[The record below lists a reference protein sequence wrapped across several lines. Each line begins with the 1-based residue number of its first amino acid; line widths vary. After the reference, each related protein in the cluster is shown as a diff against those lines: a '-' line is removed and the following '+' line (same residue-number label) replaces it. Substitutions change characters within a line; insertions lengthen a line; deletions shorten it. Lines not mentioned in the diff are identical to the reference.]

1 MIATGYLESKTE
13 DFIFDYFH
21 DMGASTICL
30 TKGIEGIVLCD
41 KKQVLFH
48 QKAIAV
54 PNIKDVTGAGDA
66 FWTGFLYAQLLNKN
80 FNDTITISQKLAGLK
95 LQNIGRLPVD
105 IYISSFLILD
115 W

>member
-48 QKAIAV
+48 QKAISV
-54 PNIKDVTGAGDA
+54 PNIKDVASAGDA
-66 FWTGFLYAQLLNKN
+66 FWTGFLYSHLSNKN